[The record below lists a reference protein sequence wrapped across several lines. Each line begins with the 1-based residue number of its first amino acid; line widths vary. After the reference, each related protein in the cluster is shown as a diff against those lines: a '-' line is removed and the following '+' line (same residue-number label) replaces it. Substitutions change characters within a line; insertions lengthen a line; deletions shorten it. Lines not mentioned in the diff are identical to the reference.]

1 MESAH
6 MGRAKISAKAR
17 KKDHIPWKKETF
29 MNEIHSAA
37 SFHIQPKN
45 PTQQYLLDCIENYA
59 ITVAIGPAGTGKTYC
74 SAMKVSQLY
83 LKGGYDKIVLSRVNI
98 PTGRSLGFFPGTVQE
113 KMAPWL
119 MPLTDVLKKGLGAG
133 RYTHMENK
141 GEIEVQ
147 PIETIRGRSYENTLV
162 LVDES
167 QNLTIEEIKAIS
179 TRLGEGSKLVLLGD
193 PNQSD
198 VNSGEGLVQ
207 FVEMCAKYNIEIPIC
222 RFGINDIVR
231 SDIVSQLVKMFYKES
246 L

>member
-1 MESAH
+1 

-17 KKDHIPWKKETF
+17 KKDHILWKKETF

-59 ITVAIGPAGTGKTYC
+59 ISVAIGPAGTGKTYC

-119 MPLTDVLKKGLGAG
+119 MPLTDVL
-133 RYTHMENK
+133 
-141 GEIEVQ
+141 
-147 PIETIRGRSYENTLV
+147 IRTWR
-162 LVDES
+162 
-167 QNLTIEEIKAIS
+167 IKA
-179 TRLGEGSKLVLLGD
+179 R
-193 PNQSD
+193 
-198 VNSGEGLVQ
+198 
-207 FVEMCAKYNIEIPIC
+207 
-222 RFGINDIVR
+222 
-231 SDIVSQLVKMFYKES
+231 
-246 L
+246 